1 MSGEGDNDGR
11 QLALL
16 PVSRGALAP
25 ASPIP
30 PGAPAPAAAAHGD
43 APALVGEIVERP
55 PARFVAPDDNP
66 ATVYLA
72 QLAGYRPPPGKLE
85 GSARSMRQA
94 LSVIASI
101 LTDEQEHDP
110 ARIVWAAVGYAHAQ
124 HVRAELVRRYQ
135 PATINRM
142 LAAFRRV
149 MRECWHLHQITHE
162 HYVDAARVEDLEHQA
177 LPAGRALPEGEVI
190 ALFDRCMAQANA
202 RGVRDAAIFS
212 CMYPGGLRRAEV
224 AKLNVSDYDRAAGEL
239 HVDGKRNKKRIVPL
253 EGGARDAL
261 DWWLDVRG
269 AAAGELFPAISRT
282 GRILYGRRLSETGI
296 AFIVDVRA
304 KQARLSH
311 VRPHDLRRTTAT
323 NMYERGVDGSTV
335 SSHLGHADEKTTR
348 RYNRQIER
356 AKRTAVARLHVPV
369 RRPAP

>member
-1 MSGEGDNDGR
+1 MSTDGDNDGR

-16 PVSRGALAP
+16 APSRGPLAP
-25 ASPIP
+25 ASPTP
-30 PGAPAPAAAAHGD
+30 PGTPAPAAAAHD
-43 APALVGEIVERP
+43 DAAPALVGEIVERP

-72 QLAGYRPPPGKLE
+72 TLAASSR
-85 GSARSMRQA
+85 RTMRQA

-101 LTDEQEHDP
+101 LTDDQEHEP

-135 PATINRM
+135 PATVNRM

-162 HYVDAARVEDLEHQA
+162 QYADAARVEDLEYHA

-190 ALFDRCMAQANA
+190 ALFDRCTAHPNT

-239 HVDGKRNKKRIVPL
+239 RVDGKRNKKRIVPL

-269 AAAGELFPAISRT
+269 VEPAGELFPAISRT
-282 GRILYGRRLSETGI
+282 GRILYGRRLSTTGI

-323 NMYERGVDGSTV
+323 NMYERGVDGSTI
-335 SSHLGHADEKTTR
+335 SGHLGHADEKTTR

-369 RRPAP
+369 RRPG